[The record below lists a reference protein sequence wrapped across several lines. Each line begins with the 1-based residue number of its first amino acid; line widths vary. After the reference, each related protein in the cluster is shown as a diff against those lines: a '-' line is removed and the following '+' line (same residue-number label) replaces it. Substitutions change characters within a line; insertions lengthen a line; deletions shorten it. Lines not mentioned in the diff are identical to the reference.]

1 MLPNAEMEAVGA
13 VGERRF
19 SIVVGNCR
27 RCGREWPAH
36 VQMCKECAAVLGE
49 EKVIRCTRVV
59 PPSASKLVAP
69 ALAAVLALELS
80 CRRPPGDDRWA
91 ARIWAMVEPRL
102 ADAVRVRPG
111 HTGSIVA
118 AWPLAGAESLG
129 DAAAVALE
137 LSGLISRARQGRVE
151 LRGGIAIGMIDRT
164 TRSDAVERYAERLA
178 LAAAPGQWL
187 VSDGPARRLEDRFV
201 LGPTGL
207 VPRWPMLVPGVH
219 RALVER
225 LVPPMLPSAVRGEA
239 TQLVLG
245 HDTERHRLVAE
256 LAAASAGRRR
266 VVLVTAP
273 AGGGKSY
280 LLRRVLADA
289 EMTAAAG
296 VAFPPLGSR
305 PLDPLRHLLAELERD
320 RTDGPEG
327 RFSDAL
333 AGAATRRAR
342 SEPTAIVIDDIHWA
356 SPQAVAAL
364 ATAIAG
370 TEVAIPLAW
379 ILSTRTAA
387 LSTVTPLVELAD
399 VTVALPPLEPGD
411 RVKLLGER
419 LGTVPEAVRTRVS
432 TGPERGN
439 PLYLEHLAEAIGEGY
454 NDGRLPETLHE
465 AVLARLDGLV
475 GRARQLTH
483 WSNRSF
489 DPGRSLEGLERE
501 VGDWL
506 DRLETTDVA
515 DLATIG
521 RYLAR
526 LRAVDFELVLGRSLL
541 GMPVTANRRLAW
553 AIERLAAASTD
564 ALLDYLETVAREGR
578 RTQVAH
584 EARAAAERAERAL
597 RLGDSERLLAFAYR
611 HDPGPELARKRGDL
625 ALALGRP
632 HDALVAY
639 RAAAAEAA
647 PDGELQ
653 RRIARADAVIG
664 DVEEASECLERLLE
678 RPGIE
683 PRVAAA
689 AALDRA
695 RLRGVLPLPARGAL
709 TADMNR
715 RLARTQAW
723 ARAGE
728 PEAARAAIRSVV
740 LIGEAAGCAAELI
753 ETAVLARLAGL
764 QLSGL
769 GPAAEDA
776 ARALTNPLGAKLLST
791 VDVATARRT
800 FIHWE
805 V

>member
-1 MLPNAEMEAVGA
+1 LLHHAETKAVGA
-13 VGERRF
+13 VSERRF
-19 SIVVGNCR
+19 CIVVGHCR
-27 RCGREWPAH
+27 RCGREWPTH

-49 EKVIRCTRVV
+49 EKVIRCARVV

-69 ALAAVLALELS
+69 ALAVVLALELS
-80 CRRPPGDDRWA
+80 CRRPLGDDAWA

-111 HTGSIVA
+111 RAGSILA
-118 AWPLAGAESLG
+118 AWPLAGAESLEEV
-129 DAAAVALE
+129 AALALE
-137 LSGLISRARQGRVE
+137 LSGLISRARQENVD
-151 LRGGIAIGMIDRT
+151 LRGGIAVGVIDRAPHT
-164 TRSDAVERYAERLA
+164 DAVERHAERLA

-187 VSDGPARRLEDRFV
+187 VSDEPARRLEERFV
-201 LGPTGL
+201 LGPAAI
-207 VPRWPMLVPGVH
+207 VPRWPMPVPDVH

-225 LVPPMLPSAVRGEA
+225 LVPPVLPSAVRGEVP
-239 TQLVLG
+239 QLVLG
-245 HDTERHRLVAE
+245 RDTERHRLVAE

-289 EMTAAAG
+289 KMTPVAG

-305 PLDPLRHLLAELERD
+305 PLDPLRHLLAELERE
-320 RTDGPEG
+320 RTDAPEG
-327 RFSDAL
+327 RLSDAL
-333 AGAATRRAR
+333 ARAASRRAR
-342 SEPTAIVIDDIHWA
+342 SRPTAIVIDDIHWA
-356 SPQAVAAL
+356 SPPAVAAL
-364 ATAIAG
+364 AGAIAG

-387 LSTVTPLVELAD
+387 LSTVSPLVELAD
-399 VTVALPPLEPGD
+399 VIVALPPLEPAD

-419 LGTVPEAVRTRVS
+419 LGTVPEAVRRHVS

-439 PLYLEHLAEAIGEGY
+439 PLYLEHLAEAIGEGCS
-454 NDGRLPETLHE
+454 DDRLPETLHD

-475 GRARQLTH
+475 ERARQLTH

-489 DPGRSLEGLERE
+489 NPGGGLQALERE

-526 LRAVDFELVLGRSLL
+526 LRAVDFELVLARSLL

-553 AIERLAAASTD
+553 AIERLAAASTE
-564 ALLDYLETVAREGR
+564 ALLDYLETIAREGR
-578 RTQVAH
+578 RTQTAH
-584 EARAAAERAERAL
+584 EARTAAERAERAL

-632 HDALVAY
+632 HHALEAY
-639 RAAAAEAA
+639 HAAAAQGA
-647 PDGELQ
+647 PGGELQ
-653 RRIARADAVIG
+653 RRIARAEAVTG
-664 DVEEASECLERLLE
+664 DVEEASERLERTLQ

-683 PRVAAA
+683 PTVAAG
-689 AALDRA
+689 AALDLA
-695 RLRGVLPLPARGAL
+695 RLRGLPPPAACGAL
-709 TADMNR
+709 NPAMIR
-715 RLARTQAW
+715 Q
-723 ARAGE
+723 
-728 PEAARAAIRSVV
+728 AARARAWAHAGERDAAHEAIRSLV

-753 ETAVLARLAGL
+753 ETAVLAQLAGVEA
-764 QLSGL
+764 SGL

-776 ARALTNPLGAKLLST
+776 ARALNNPLGAKLLST
-791 VDVATARRT
+791 VDVATARRS